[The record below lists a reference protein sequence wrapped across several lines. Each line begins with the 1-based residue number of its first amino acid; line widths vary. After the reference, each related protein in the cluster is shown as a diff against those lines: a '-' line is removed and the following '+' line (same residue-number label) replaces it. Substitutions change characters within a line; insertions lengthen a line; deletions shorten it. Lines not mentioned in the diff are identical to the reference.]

1 MNELL
6 NINHFCFLVD
16 LIGSCIEQMKHI
28 HAQLNLDSLKPGKPQ
43 KKKVTV
49 KQQQTT
55 KQQKEQQ
62 KTR

>member
-1 MNELL
+1 
-6 NINHFCFLVD
+6 
-16 LIGSCIEQMKHI
+16 MKHI

-55 KQQKEQQ
+55 KQQQQ